1 MDAPTHSNPK
11 SQLKKGRNT
20 PISYRTLRTPR
31 RSYFTQKRA
40 SDETESPSPGS
51 RPDNRRG
58 QLLDAAAKLFCERG
72 FHATSMRDIAKA
84 VDMLSGSIYYHFD
97 SKEAML
103 LAVYA
108 EGARR
113 IGQLVDRAI
122 ERETDPWKRLEAASA
137 AHLHAMSVSHRDYAQ
152 VMIRTLP
159 QEADGIGGQLRE
171 IRHHYEAKFRKL
183 IEALP
188 LPSDV
193 DRHYLRLML
202 IGALNWSHVW
212 YKCDGDRP
220 EVVARAFIRALR
232 RGIQERD

>member
-1 MDAPTHSNPK
+1 MAGEIQTA
-11 SQLKKGRNT
+11 GRM
-20 PISYRTLRTPR
+20 PR
-31 RSYFTQKRA
+31 Q
-40 SDETESPSPGS
+40 
-51 RPDNRRG
+51 DNRRV
-58 QLLDAAAKLFCERG
+58 QLLDAAARLFCDRG

-97 SKEAML
+97 SKQEML

-113 IGQLVDRAI
+113 IGELVDAAV
-122 ERETDPWKRLEAASA
+122 ERETDPWNRLEAAGA
-137 AHLHAMSVSHRDYAQ
+137 AHLNALSVTHRDYAQ

-159 QEADGIGGQLRE
+159 QEANGIGNQLRD
-171 IRHHYEAKFRKL
+171 IRRDYEAKFRRL

-188 LPSDV
+188 LPPDV

-212 YKCDGDRP
+212 YKPGGDRP
-220 EVVARAFIRALR
+220 EIVAKAFIQTLR
-232 RGIQERD
+232 RRAEDGA